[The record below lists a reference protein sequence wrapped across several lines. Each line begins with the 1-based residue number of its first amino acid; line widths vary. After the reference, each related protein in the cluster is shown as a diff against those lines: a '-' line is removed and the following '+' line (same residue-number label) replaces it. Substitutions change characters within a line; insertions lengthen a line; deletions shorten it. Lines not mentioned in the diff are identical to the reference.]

1 MNNILTVLKKGD
13 AMKFLSLRTL
23 TNVLIVV
30 GLMIGQAQ
38 AAVTPQEVVQKTID
52 TMIGRIK
59 EEQPFYKTQP
69 ERMTKAVDEILSP
82 IVDIDRIAKLV
93 MAKYYKQATP
103 EQQKY
108 FTAVFKQSLMQT
120 YAKGIANYDDNKIEI
135 LPPRNGEVIDPEGTP
150 VRMKIFLKDKSAV
163 DVIYTMFQNPASEW
177 KLQNVTING
186 INLGLTFRN
195 QFNESMQVNHGDIDK
210 VIAGWS
216 SEVKTD
222 KQNTTASANA
232 K

>member
-1 MNNILTVLKKGD
+1 
-13 AMKFLSLRTL
+13 MKFLSFCMHT
-23 TNVLIVV
+23 TVLMVAA
-30 GLMIGQAQ
+30 LMMCQVQ
-38 AAVTPQEVVQKTID
+38 AATTPHEAVQTTID
-52 TMIGRIK
+52 AMIGRIK
-59 EEQPFYKTQP
+59 QEQPYYKTEP

-82 IVDIDRIAKLV
+82 IVDIESIARGV

-103 EQQKY
+103 DQQKK

-120 YAKGIANYDDNKIEI
+120 YAKGIANYDNNKIEV
-135 LPPRNGEVIDPEGTP
+135 LPLRANEKLDPEGTS
-150 VRMKIFLKDKSAV
+150 VRMKIYLKDKSAV
-163 DVIYTMFQNPASEW
+163 DVTYTMFKNSDGNW
-177 KLQNVTING
+177 KLKNVIING

-195 QFNESMQVNHGDIDK
+195 QFGESMQVNHGDIDK

-222 KQNTTASANA
+222 KQTTTASADTKTDA